1 MLRQLAS
8 LLNPSEAQAFR
19 TLTKVGG
26 DQVNFIDKNVYMIL
40 WYLSLKRE
48 WDTLTENFM
57 IGLIGG
63 TGWNWSG
70 FWKLFWSLKF
80 FARQAP
86 LVRHSVFEVGHRFSS
101 IRSEV
106 KRAERAGR
114 SPDGGRAGRPVT
126 SSPPRSKEQVRN
138 HMKSRLRLPRIMF
151 DMFDYPGD
159 ITRAISNAL

>member
-57 IGLIGG
+57 IGIDR
-63 TGWNWSG
+63 WNWME
-70 FWKLFWSLKF
+70 
-80 FARQAP
+80 
-86 LVRHSVFEVGHRFSS
+86 LVRILKIILVFEVLRKASAFGETLSLWSRSQILIHQ
-101 IRSEV
+101 IR
-106 KRAERAGR
+106 G
-114 SPDGGRAGRPVT
+114 
-126 SSPPRSKEQVRN
+126 
-138 HMKSRLRLPRIMF
+138 
-151 DMFDYPGD
+151 
-159 ITRAISNAL
+159 